1 MRGIRLHNAHV
12 ENTED
17 TPASGARRLAA
28 HPALRLGLVLSAGK
42 PARHAVDTP
51 HGPTVAL
58 LTVTFTALAA
68 AQLLQLTV

>member
-12 ENTED
+12 ENTKD
-17 TPASGARRLAA
+17 TPTGGARRLAA
-28 HPALRLGLVLSAGK
+28 HPAFRLGLVLSAGK